1 MSRGYRIDN
10 PLSLVVKA
18 FDLVQIWYKIPR
30 ETGFQFGK
38 KQSDEL
44 TYTHIGD
51 RQTYNDKI
59 KNLIWNI

>member
-1 MSRGYRIDN
+1 MNNKCLLTKPGVLLNKSKIG
-10 PLSLVVKA
+10 
-18 FDLVQIWYKIPR
+18 VQIGVKIPR

-44 TYTHIGD
+44 TYTHISD

-59 KNLIWNI
+59 QNLIWNI